1 MANKSVIRTTVNGST
16 VTWGAA
22 DDGGDSSQ
30 VAEALVVGV
39 QQIYSTHHAFAAVK
53 TDGSTVTWGAAR
65 YGGDS
70 SRVAEALNWNA

>member
-1 MANKSVIRTTVNGST
+1 MKTDRST

-22 DDGGDSSQ
+22 RSGGDSSG
-30 VAEALVVGV
+30 VAEALVGGV
-39 QQIYSTHHAFAAVK
+39 QQIYSTHAAFAAVK